1 MQTHRRA
8 AGLYAIVALAVAALL
23 AGGLAAGALAWR
35 ALREADYPGALLV
48 SAKTGFKV
56 WPTWQLRRS
65 TSYQTTDSF
74 SEVYVWYSTRFALGP
89 EKYALGSCNQMLS
102 TSELLWVFEVQMSV
116 SVCDTPTGR
125 MMWVDRALT
134 LRRP

>member
-1 MQTHRRA
+1 MQARRRA
-8 AGLYAIVALAVAALL
+8 GSLYAIVALAVVTLL

-56 WPTWQLRRS
+56 WPTLQVRRS
-65 TSYQTTDSF
+65 TSYQTADSF
-74 SEVYVWYSTRFALGP
+74 SAVYVWYSARFALGP

-102 TSELLWVFEVQMSV
+102 TSDLLWVFEVQMSV

-125 MMWVDRALT
+125 MMWVDRTLT
-134 LRRP
+134 LRWP